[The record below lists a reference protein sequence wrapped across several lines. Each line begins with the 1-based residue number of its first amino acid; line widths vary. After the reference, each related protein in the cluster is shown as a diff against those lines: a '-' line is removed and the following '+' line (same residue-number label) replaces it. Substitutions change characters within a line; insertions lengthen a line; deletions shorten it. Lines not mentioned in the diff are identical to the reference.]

1 MITSFSS
8 EANNEEN
15 RREHWNE
22 SRSISQFKYSNQQA
36 SPLPTKLPPGA
47 HLPSCAGIHTILHNI
62 VSIFFVCLNIVFFNG
77 NVN

>member
-15 RREHWNE
+15 HREHWKE

-47 HLPSCAGIHTILHNI
+47 HLPSCTGIHTNLHKI
-62 VSIFFVCLNIVFFNG
+62 VCFFFCLFEYCVF
-77 NVN
+77 